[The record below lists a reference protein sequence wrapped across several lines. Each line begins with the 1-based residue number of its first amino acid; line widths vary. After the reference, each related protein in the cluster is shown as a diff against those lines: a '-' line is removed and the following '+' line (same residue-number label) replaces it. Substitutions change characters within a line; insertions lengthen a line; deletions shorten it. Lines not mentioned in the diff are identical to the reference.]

1 MAKLVWVWNEMS
13 KEMKWNQNAMMSI
26 SHLKNVR
33 SKVWS
38 DLKKKKKN
46 FDALFGTILA
56 MTKE

>member
-38 DLKKKKKN
+38 DLKKKKKT
-46 FDALFGTILA
+46 LMHYL
-56 MTKE
+56 ELY